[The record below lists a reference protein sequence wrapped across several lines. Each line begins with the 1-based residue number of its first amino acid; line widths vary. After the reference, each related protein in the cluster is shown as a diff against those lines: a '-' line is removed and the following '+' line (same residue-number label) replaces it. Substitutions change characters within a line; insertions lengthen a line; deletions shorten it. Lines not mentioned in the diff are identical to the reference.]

1 MTFQDISLI
10 ATLLGTR
17 DVFDTKFLDL
27 EKKLYI
33 IITIIVIIIINY
45 YLELGYQNL

>member
-27 EKKLYI
+27 EKIVYNYNYHYYI
-33 IITIIVIIIINY
+33 H
-45 YLELGYQNL
+45 LELGYQNL